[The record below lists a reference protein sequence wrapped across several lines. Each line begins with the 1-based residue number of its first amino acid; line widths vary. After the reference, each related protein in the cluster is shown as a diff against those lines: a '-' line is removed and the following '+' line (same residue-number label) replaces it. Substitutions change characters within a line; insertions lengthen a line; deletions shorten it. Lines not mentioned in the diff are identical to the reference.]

1 MLKDVEVSLKTPQ
14 RVKMVQLCFSV
25 CCIRLCIQTQKKKK
39 NVKNIKVKQVRVL
52 TT

>member
-25 CCIRLCIQTQKKKK
+25 CCIRLCIQTQKKK

>member
-25 CCIRLCIQTQKKKK
+25 CCIRLCIQTQKKKRK
-39 NVKNIKVKQVRVL
+39 CEKYQSQ
-52 TT
+52 TS